1 MLFRVPFLFV
11 FVTRSRLVEILEDG
25 DGLDKCWAL
34 RVGFEE
40 CRDCSEGLD
49 GLVLCR
55 FLSAHFL
62 STVRKN

>member
-1 MLFRVPFLFV
+1 M
-11 FVTRSRLVEILEDG
+11 
-25 DGLDKCWAL
+25 

-55 FLSAHFL
+55 FVLFSEKINGSDLEGDVLEVQTESDSPGTGRA
-62 STVRKN
+62 VEGVEDW